1 MPPARWAWAL
11 RMQEIPNSVIGAV
24 SSVLAAY
31 YNSHTR
37 LNGLF
42 MEGGAP
48 GEAPPGNCENKC
60 AAWLRRCNEHQDID
74 ALAVLGRVI
83 QSFMDEDRPYPGLV
97 AGQERINIALARNQL
112 AYHMNGIITLAG
124 GAPASKTLSDFFK
137 AGDFASIETEFSRAI
152 ANVQSD
158 PHASITAASA
168 IIEAFCKTYL
178 ETHGIDVPTMQTAVP
193 LWRAVQA
200 PLGLNPDRL
209 LSDDQNRILSGLTSI
224 VDGIGAFR
232 THIGSAHGRGVAP
245 PPITPSEARLA
256 VNAAHTLVTFGMER
270 WHSKR

>member
-1 MPPARWAWAL
+1 MA
-11 RMQEIPNSVIGAV
+11 QIPNAVIGAV
-24 SSVLAAY
+24 STVLGGFY
-31 YNSHTR
+31 YSHTP

-48 GEAPPGNCENKC
+48 GDVPEGNCETKC
-60 AAWLRRCNEHQDID
+60 RRWFQRCNEDPNVD
-74 ALAVLGRVI
+74 AMAILGQVI
-83 QSFMDEDRPYPGLV
+83 QRFMDDDRPIPKLV
-97 AGQERINIALARNQL
+97 EGQDRIKAALARNQL

-124 GAPASKTLSDFFK
+124 SAPASKALADFIK
-137 AGDFASIETEFSRAI
+137 AGDFASIEAEFGRAI
-152 ANVQSD
+152 AHVQSD

-178 ETHGIDVPTMQTAVP
+178 ETHGMNMPTTQTVAP
-193 LWRAVQA
+193 LWRAVQV

-224 VDGIGAFR
+224 VDGIGALR
-232 THIGSAHGRGVAP
+232 THIGSAHGRGIAP
-245 PPITPSEARLA
+245 PPIAPSEARLA
-256 VNAAHTLVTFGMER
+256 VNAAHTLVSFGMER